1 MIIATKALWGASR
14 KTYLCVVKNNYDYD
28 DNDYNDN
35 NSNDLNHNSNYKNND
50 NNNNKIITIMT
61 KITIII
67 IIIKDDNVDTNNIKN
82 YFPNQS
88 LKICVWHVRTTHRSR
103 LGQ

>member
-1 MIIATKALWGASR
+1 MKMTIMTIIIMIIIIIVITKIMIIIII
-14 KTYLCVVKNNYDYD
+14 
-28 DNDYNDN
+28 
-35 NSNDLNHNSNYKNND
+35 
-50 NNNNKIITIMT
+50 KIITIMT